1 MKRVV
6 NAMQDETTRIHKEI
20 ESLRQMT
27 TAQLKEKYREVFGE
41 ESRSNHK
48 QFLFRRIAWRIQANA
63 WGGLSERARRR
74 ALEIAND
81 ADLRIRAPKNF
92 LKEEPD
98 KRRTAEACIPPTADP
113 RLPLP
118 GARLVRRFRGKDVI
132 VHVRPDG
139 GFECNG
145 RIYKSLSRA
154 VTEATGT
161 RWDGFAFYG
170 LGHRPGRERGERE

>member
-1 MKRVV
+1 MGD
-6 NAMQDETTRIHKEI
+6 QTTRIHDEI

-27 TAQLKEKYREVFGE
+27 TAQLKAKYREVFGE
-41 ESRSNHK
+41 QSRSNHK

-74 ALEIAND
+74 ALEIADD

-92 LKEEPD
+92 LKDGPD
-98 KRRTAEACIPPTADP
+98 ESRTAETRIAPGLDP

-118 GARLVRRFRGKDVI
+118 GSDLVRRYQGKDV
-132 VHVRPDG
+132 VVRVRQDG

-145 RIYKSLSRA
+145 RIYTSLSKA

-161 RWDGFAFYG
+161 RWNGFAFYN
-170 LGHRPGRERGERE
+170 LGHRPGVKRGERE

>member
-1 MKRVV
+1 MKK
-6 NAMQDETTRIHKEI
+6 ETQIGEEI
-20 ESLRQMT
+20 EGLRNLT

-41 ESRSNHK
+41 QSRSNNK

-63 WGGLSERARRR
+63 WGGLSERARQR
-74 ALEIAND
+74 ALEIADD

-92 LKEEPD
+92 LKDGPD
-98 KRRTAEACIPPTADP
+98 ESRTAETRVAPGLDP

-118 GARLVRRFRGKDVI
+118 GSDLVRRYQGKDV
-132 VHVRPDG
+132 VVRVRQDG

-145 RIYKSLSRA
+145 RIYTSLSKA

-161 RWDGFAFYG
+161 RWNGFAFYN
-170 LGHRPGRERGERE
+170 LGHRPGVKRGERE